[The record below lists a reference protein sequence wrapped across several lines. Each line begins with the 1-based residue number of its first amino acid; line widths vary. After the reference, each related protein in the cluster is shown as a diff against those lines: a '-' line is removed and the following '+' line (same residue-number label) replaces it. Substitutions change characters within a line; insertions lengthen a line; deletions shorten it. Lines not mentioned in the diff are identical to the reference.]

1 MPPADQYPRT
11 ENRIQMPPD
20 AREFTAEARISAAGS
35 CHVWSGHLA
44 DGTRAFL
51 KQYPETRSW
60 LQEQQALKQWL
71 PRLSPELAHLPQILA
86 EDPSEKTLLLSSVP
100 GEIVEQIWSRL
111 EQQDDVMKSA
121 GAFLRA
127 LHDLPIEDTDEM
139 PLSDSLPM
147 RLESWIK
154 NHDNSLSED
163 EICTARKRVGNGT
176 QFEGDTRV
184 PCHNDFQPR
193 NWLWNGSR
201 LGVIDFEH
209 AHINHPAFD
218 WIRMETGIWLQQ
230 PRLRDC
236 FIDGYGMAPSWSA
249 GSARDAVA
257 AIHAIG
263 CIVWGTRHED
273 ESLVS
278 EGRRILH

>member
-1 MPPADQYPRT
+1 MLPADQYPRT
-11 ENRIQMPPD
+11 ENRKQMPPESQD
-20 AREFTAEARISAAGS
+20 FTPQARLRPAGN

-44 DGTRAFL
+44 DGTRVFL

-60 LQEQQALKQWL
+60 LQEKQALKEWQ
-71 PRLSPELAHLPQILA
+71 PQLSPDLAHLPQILA
-86 EDPSEKTLLLSSVP
+86 EDPADRTLLLSSVP
-100 GEIVEQIWSRL
+100 GDSVEQIWTQM

-127 LHDLPIEDTDEM
+127 LHDLPFEDTDEM

-154 NHDNSLSED
+154 NLANSLNET
-163 EICTARKRVGNGT
+163 EISTARKRVGNGS
-176 QFEGDTRV
+176 QFLGDTRV

-193 NWLWNGSR
+193 NWLWDGNQI
-201 LGVIDFEH
+201 GVIDFEH
-209 AHINHPAFD
+209 AHANHPAFD

-230 PRLRDC
+230 PRLRDL
-236 FIDGYGMAPSWSA
+236 FIEGYGKTPAWSA
-249 GSARDAVA
+249 GSARDAVG
-257 AIHAIG
+257 AIHAVG
-263 CIVWGTRHED
+263 CIVWGTRHGD

-278 EGRRILH
+278 AGRRILR